1 MDLIQATVALL
12 AIADPVAVV
21 PIFLSVTDRMGSA
34 ERRQAALRAA
44 VAVFVILAVSVVAG
58 DLILRTFGVSFPA
71 FQAAG
76 GLVIVLMGLEMLGG
90 MPTRVQ
96 SDENPA
102 GDQIVV
108 PIAMPLIAGPG
119 SITTVMTLTAQSGG
133 LRSDLRVLVPVT
145 ITALI
150 TYLALA
156 SSTWLGARFSA
167 RGKQILIRFMG
178 LILVA
183 IGAQLLLSGIKTFQA
198 A

>member
-1 MDLIQATVALL
+1 MDLVQATVALL

-21 PIFLSVTDRMGSA
+21 PIFLSVTDRMSA
-34 ERRQAALRAA
+34 VERRQAALRAA
-44 VAVFVILAVSVVAG
+44 VAVFVILAVSVVGG
-58 DLILRTFGVSFPA
+58 DFILRTFGVSFPA

-96 SDENPA
+96 SDENPT

-133 LRSDLRVLVPVT
+133 LLSDLRVLVPVT
-145 ITALI
+145 ITALL

-198 A
+198 G